1 MSFEFTLQKVLQ
13 VSEREKNQIQSEY
26 QEAMNQFEKVAT
38 QLYELLKSKEEL
50 EQSARDQ
57 ISLGT
62 SVFSLQQ
69 SQNKM
74 LRLQQEI
81 QQKQRATQQA
91 RDQMN
96 GKQQDLVD
104 KTIELKKYEKMK
116 QLKQEQFIQEQK
128 RLELIQMDELS
139 IQLFAKH

>member
-1 MSFEFTLQKVLQ
+1 MQ

-69 SQNKM
+69 NQNKM

-91 RDQMN
+91 REQMN

-116 QLKQEQFIQEQK
+116 QLKQEQLIQEQK